1 MNQKSE
7 TKNLRLEI
15 KALGNREFEGHGSVF
30 GNVDL
35 GGDIVARGAFTETL
49 AQHRKDGTMPQLF
62 WMHRPDQV
70 PGKWLDMSEDER
82 GLKVRGVLATTPLGD
97 EMHTLLKMKALH
109 GLSIGFRI
117 KDREWRDDEEH
128 GAVRVI
134 KAVDLWEVSLVSL
147 AMNPLARVTASKSRL
162 SDAGEY
168 VPLPSELEDILRDAG
183 MSRSVAKA
191 MVSKMRRGGLA
202 DEAEPGLREADG
214 TSEADVLKALHAA
227 EEAMQLSAI
236 LAKIGSP
243 L

>member
-1 MNQKSE
+1 MTRKTQ

-15 KALGNREFEGHGSVF
+15 KALGSREFEGHGSVF

-35 GGDIVARGAFTETL
+35 GGDIVARGAFKDTL
-49 AQHRKDGTMPQLF
+49 AQHSRDGTMPQLF
-62 WMHRPDQV
+62 WMHQPDQV
-70 PGKWLDMSEDER
+70 PGKWVEMEEDEK
-82 GLKVRGVLATTPLGD
+82 GLRVRGVLASTPLGD

-117 KDREWRDDEEH
+117 VDREWRDDEEY
-128 GAVRVI
+128 GAVRVL
-134 KAVDLWEVSLVSL
+134 KAIDLWEVSLVSL

-162 SDAGEY
+162 SELGEY

-183 MSRSVAKA
+183 MSRAVAKT

-214 TSEADVLKALHAA
+214 TSEADVLRALKAS
-227 EEAMQLSAI
+227 EEAIQLSAI
-236 LAKIGSP
+236 LAKIGNP